1 MPSSKSHSSKPR
13 VVIIGA
19 NFAGLRA
26 AAQLSCRHRVT
37 VLDAMREFEWTP
49 NIHEILSGVK
59 RADGVKLPFGPAVAR
74 YGHEFVQARVS
85 QIDVDAQ
92 QVISTDGRCWDY
104 DACIVAA
111 GSEGASFGIP
121 GVEEHAMKLRR
132 VADAERISAELDRLG
147 RRKRPASVVVVGGG
161 ITGIETVGEILRRRH
176 RNERFEIRLLEQ
188 EHRLLS
194 QQPRQVGADAAERCE
209 AFGVDVLT
217 GVAVESVQAKTV
229 VLQNGQRLKS
239 DLCIWTAG
247 LALPAF
253 LRGAALNTSDDRW
266 LPVRDTLQS
275 QASDALF
282 VAGDSAAL
290 REPIAKQAYHA
301 MDMGELAGSNV
312 GRFLRGRPLKDF
324 RPSRT
329 PTLIAFGDVTTWLVA
344 GNSAAASPLLAAG
357 KEAVYLATMAQLDSP
372 WRPVGYTAR
381 LASRASRATFGLLLP
396 QLNLE
401 SIVAGAKG
409 SRIMLG

>member
-1 MPSSKSHSSKPR
+1 MSSSQCRSRKPR
-13 VVIIGA
+13 VVIVGA

-26 AAQLSCRHRVT
+26 AAQLSCRYRVT
-37 VLDAMREFEWTP
+37 VLDAMAEFEWTP

-59 RADGVKLPFGPAVAR
+59 RADGVKLPFGPAIAR
-74 YGHEFVQARVS
+74 YGHEFVQARIVR
-85 QIDVDAQ
+85 IDVAGQSVVTEDDQ
-92 QVISTDGRCWDY
+92 RFHF
-104 DACIVAA
+104 DACVVAA
-111 GSEGASFGIP
+111 GSQGANFGVP

-132 VADAERISAELDRLG
+132 VADAERIGAALDRLG
-147 RRKRPASVVVVGGG
+147 RRKRPAKVVVVGGG
-161 ITGIETVGEILRRRH
+161 ITGVETVGEILRRRH
-176 RNERFEIRLLEQ
+176 CGERFEVHLLEQ
-188 EHRLLS
+188 ETRLLS
-194 QQPRQVGADAAERCE
+194 QQPERVGRDAAERCK
-209 AFGVDVLT
+209 AFGVDVIT
-217 GVAVESVQAKTV
+217 GVAVESVSARSV
-229 VLQNGQRLKS
+229 SLDDGRRLSS

-247 LALPAF
+247 LSLPGF
-253 LRGAALNTSDDRW
+253 LRDAELKAADEPW

-275 QASDALF
+275 AASDALF

-290 REPIAKQAYHA
+290 AAPIAKQAYHA
-301 MDMGELAGSNV
+301 MDMGELAGGNV
-312 GRFLRGRPLKDF
+312 DRFLRGRPLKDF

-329 PTLIAFGDVTTWLVA
+329 PTLIAFGDITTWLVA
-344 GNSAAASPLLAAG
+344 GNAAAASPLLAAG